1 MKPKKDLKIGALR
14 LESPFIAAP
23 LAGITDAPTRLLCRE
38 MGASLTYSEMISGKG
53 LMIMA
58 HQWWG
63 NIRELRNC
71 IEFLIS
77 LDRENVD
84 SRDVEELLKTYP
96 NRKDAYKLYDHQP
109 GVREDA
115 APGHGGAVISGDEM
129 LVLGILADG
138 FEQGRRLGRRSIS
151 ALAKDRGVFLGE
163 QQVRTILQNL
173 ARDGYAVIGK
183 GKAGTVITASGMILD
198 TKWDEP
204 IPAPFSWP
212 EISQN

>member
-1 MKPKKDLKIGALR
+1 
-14 LESPFIAAP
+14 
-23 LAGITDAPTRLLCRE
+23 
-38 MGASLTYSEMISGKG
+38 
-53 LMIMA
+53 MIMA

-183 GKAGTVITASGMILD
+183 GKAGTVITASGM
-198 TKWDEP
+198 E
-204 IPAPFSWP
+204 AAHV
-212 EISQN
+212 